1 MLFIT
6 TDGTIIN
13 TDSTNPYYNKVLQ
26 FKSEWEAGKEIF
38 DIHTSGSTGI
48 PKKIQLSRNQLIAS
62 AKLTQKAF
70 NLNEGDTAFCCLN
83 VEYIA
88 GLMMLVRAF
97 EIGMDLM
104 VVEPKSNPFEG
115 IEKHIF
121 MLQRNTFYA
130 FVPLQIE
137 NILNN
142 ENLARSL
149 NSAKAII
156 IGGASVNAQIE
167 EKVQN
172 LSAPIY
178 ATYGM
183 TETVTH
189 IAIKRLNGDLKQDY
203 FEVLPNIKIETDER
217 NCLKILS
224 ETTNNEWITTNDLVD
239 IVEENK
245 FILLGR
251 VDNIINSGGV
261 KIQLEKVDSIIG
273 QNLNKIQFKNRFF
286 SFGIV
291 DEKLGQKLVLV
302 VENESEIEF
311 GAEIY
316 ENLTK
321 FEHPK
326 QVFFVNQFIETPT
339 GKIDKIKTVNEYIL
353 NQISNS

>member
-6 TDGTIIN
+6 NDGTIIN
-13 TDSTNPYYNKVLQ
+13 TDSANPYYNKVLQ
-26 FKSEWEAGKEIF
+26 FKNEWDSGQEIF
-38 DIHTSGSTGI
+38 EIETSGSTGI

-62 AKLTQKAF
+62 SKLTQMAF

-88 GLMMLVRAF
+88 GMMMLVRAF

-115 IEKHIF
+115 LEKHLF
-121 MLQRNTFYA
+121 MLQKNTFYA

-137 NILNN
+137 NILDQA
-142 ENLARSL
+142 NLAITL
-149 NSAKAII
+149 NSAKAVI
-156 IGGASVNAQIE
+156 IGGASVNALIQ

-172 LSAPIY
+172 LATPVF

-189 IAIKRLNGDLKQDY
+189 IAIKRLNGGFKKDY
-203 FEVLPNIKIETDER
+203 FEVLPKVKISIDER

-224 ETTNNEWITTNDLVD
+224 VTTNNEWIFTNDLVEIID
-239 IVEENK
+239 EDK

-251 VDNIINSGGV
+251 VDNTINSGGV
-261 KIQLEKVDSIIG
+261 KIQLEKVDLIIG

-286 SFGIV
+286 CFGIAN
-291 DEKLGQKLVLV
+291 EKLGQKLVLV

-311 GAEIY
+311 GNNIY

-326 QVFFVNQFIETPT
+326 QIFFVNKFIETPT
-339 GKIDKIKTVNEYIL
+339 GKIDKIKTVNEYVL
-353 NQISNS
+353 NQIPNR